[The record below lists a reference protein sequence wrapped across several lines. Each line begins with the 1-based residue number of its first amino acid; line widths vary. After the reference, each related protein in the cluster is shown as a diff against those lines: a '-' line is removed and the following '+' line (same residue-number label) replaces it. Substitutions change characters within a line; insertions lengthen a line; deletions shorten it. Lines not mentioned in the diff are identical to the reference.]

1 MAVAYPTDKIISIS
15 VFDPSIDP
23 ENVGPKWQSWLARFE
38 NYLVAID
45 VKQQARKKALLLY
58 HAGDYVFSISQQIA
72 DESDDYNQLVKKL
85 NKHFRSVSANQT
97 NRQAVVSASKSNCAE
112 RNDKILDKL
121 VEKLVDKLG
130 ETNIKELN
138 SKKEMRQKN
147 DFQKCTHC
155 GRKTHDDDEVCP
167 AKGKHCT
174 KCSGPN
180 HFANVCRSKNNE
192 KGAKSNPADHETK

>member
-97 NRQAVVSASKSNCAE
+97 NRQAVVSASKSNCTE

-155 GRKTHDDDEVCP
+155 
-167 AKGKHCT
+167 
-174 KCSGPN
+174 
-180 HFANVCRSKNNE
+180 
-192 KGAKSNPADHETK
+192 